1 MLYDDLLQINL
12 MFKYVLNVELIIFIL
27 VKLCEKKIIYNKR
40 LIDNTYVCVTN
51 HTLQPLTTTPGHIR
65 TETEN

>member
-12 MFKYVLNVELIIFIL
+12 MFILNVELIIFIL
-27 VKLCEKKIIYNKR
+27 VKLFLKKIIYNKR
-40 LIDNTYVCVTN
+40 LIDNTCVCVTN
-51 HTLQPLTTTPGHIR
+51 HTLQQLTTTPGHIR